1 MSRLVTF
8 RNSFRPTARRPWLTL
23 NPGKSCTG
31 CREHPIFE
39 FQKGGNAN
47 ES

>member
-8 RNSFRPTARRPWLTL
+8 LEQLATDSATSRVTP

-31 CREHPIFE
+31 CREHPLFG